1 MTIKNKY
8 EIGEEVILK
17 TDQEGLKRIIT
28 GINIK
33 PGNSLIYE
41 VQLSEFTSFHYEFEL
56 ESYQL

>member
-41 VQLSEFTSFHYEFEL
+41 VQLAEFTSFHYEFEL
-56 ESYQL
+56 TEYTL